1 MRVGIIGLSALLIVS
16 CDDIDQAQRH
26 EEQGGRVGDMLDKE
40 LKEGLSLKQVER
52 VPVLKSLDFTIE
64 GGWKGEF

>member
-1 MRVGIIGLSALLIVS
+1 
-16 CDDIDQAQRH
+16 
-26 EEQGGRVGDMLDKE
+26 MLDKE

-52 VPVLKSLDFTIE
+52 VPVLKSVDFKIE